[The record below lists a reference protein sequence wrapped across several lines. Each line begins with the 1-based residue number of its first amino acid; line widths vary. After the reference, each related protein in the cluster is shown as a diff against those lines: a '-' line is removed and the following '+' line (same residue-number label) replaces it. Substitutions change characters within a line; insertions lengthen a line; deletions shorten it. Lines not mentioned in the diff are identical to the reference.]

1 MTAAAI
7 RSELVP
13 KAIRLFSDGHPSHF
27 RTFPDFPA
35 KRVRGVSDQ
44 SNMNAANPSE
54 ETKARFAELARTY
67 EPKLPRKFA
76 QMMPF
81 KAWIE
86 ELRAKGASYDIIR
99 ELLMDVNVLVS
110 NDTVFRFCRYT
121 IAKKSR
127 RGRKK
132 AADAR
137 PAPTENNTSQPA
149 EPSGDSPSIP
159 EDLAEERARAIGPWT
174 PRKRGPHITDS
185 KNL

>member
-1 MTAAAI
+1 M
-7 RSELVP
+7 
-13 KAIRLFSDGHPSHF
+13 
-27 RTFPDFPA
+27 
-35 KRVRGVSDQ
+35 
-44 SNMNAANPSE
+44 MNAANPSD
-54 ETKARFAELARTY
+54 ETKACFAELARAY

-81 KAWIE
+81 KPWIE
-86 ELRAKGASYDIIR
+86 ELRAKHASYDTVR
-99 ELLMDVNVLVS
+99 ELLEKVNVRVS
-110 NDTVFRFCRYT
+110 NDTVFRFCREI

-137 PAPTENNTSQPA
+137 PAPTESSALQPA
-149 EPSGDSPSIP
+149 EPSGDSPSIT
-159 EDLAEERARAIGPWT
+159 EGLAKQRERAIGPWT